1 MKLSWKLGMVVEKA
15 QTLDGVLYAFVV
27 TMNDGKKKG
36 YHYGRQLMLELKKL
50 AFQLDSNN

>member
-1 MKLSWKLGMVVEKA
+1 MVVEKA
-15 QTLDGVLYAFVV
+15 QTLDGILYAFVV

-50 AFQLDSNN
+50 VFQLDSNS